1 MRYRGTEFRSGIEN
15 VFGFTLHTEK
25 KKKKLKESR
34 NNPLRQSS
42 GFLRNYVLRKFLA
55 PIK

>member
-15 VFGFTLHTEK
+15 VFGFTLHTE